1 MFLRRLRESFRT
13 NAQRNALC
21 IGDTFYTYRDLDR
34 KAFAIAQ
41 LLPENSSSS
50 VGVITHND
58 LSTYAS
64 LFAIWLSGKTAVPI
78 NPAFPMQ
85 RNEVIIQ
92 EAGIE
97 TILSSSN
104 TDIFPGEKH
113 TSEASPLPSAWPD
126 EEPAPES
133 IMYLLF
139 TSGSTGFPKGVPVN
153 YGNFDAFVNSFLANG
168 YDFSPS
174 DRFLQTFELTFDA
187 SLDSYVIPALSGACI
202 YPVGSAG
209 MRYLNALKVLQ
220 KHNIT
225 VAKMTPS
232 MVALL
237 KPYFPKI
244 HLPALRYCLFGGEG
258 LPEPL
263 VTEWT
268 KCIPGAGIHNL
279 YGPTEAT
286 VECFFY
292 DATPQQSP
300 VSHRGFMSIGKPTA
314 ETIAVVTDTNNR
326 ILSSGQEGELCLS
339 GPQVFEGYLNRPE
352 LNSRQFFNAEY
363 NGKTHRFY
371 RTGDLAVYNDEGLFF
386 CLGRNDRQIKVQGY
400 RVELDEIE
408 TAASKICNGKTAVVF
423 REPEI
428 ILFTETS
435 TENFAGKLSRVLPAW
450 MLPAKIITLPSLPLN
465 INGKTDY
472 QKLNGYE

>member
-1 MFLRRLRESFRT
+1 MFLRRLRESFCN

-41 LLPENSSSS
+41 LLPEKKRSP
-50 VGVITHND
+50 VGIITNND

-64 LFAIWLSGKTAVPI
+64 LFAVWLSGKTAVPI
-78 NPAFPMQ
+78 NPAFPRQ
-85 RNEVIIQ
+85 RNETIIH

-104 TDIFPGEKH
+104 TVLFPGEKH
-113 TSEASPLPSAWPD
+113 TGDLSPLPSAWTD
-126 EEPAPES
+126 EDPAPGN

-139 TSGSTGFPKGVPVN
+139 TSGSTGIPKGVPVS
-153 YGNFDAFVNSFLANG
+153 YGNFDAFVNSFLANS
-168 YDFSPS
+168 YDFSPD

-202 YPVGSAG
+202 YPVNSDGI
-209 MRYLNALKVLQ
+209 RYLNALKVLQ

-237 KPYFPKI
+237 KPYFSKI
-244 HLPALRYCLFGGEG
+244 QLPALRYCLFGGEG
-258 LPEPL
+258 LPEAL
-263 VTEWT
+263 VNEWAE
-268 KCIPGAGIHNL
+268 CIPNAAIHNL

-292 DATPQQSP
+292 DATPRRTP
-300 VSHRGFMSIGKPTA
+300 VSYKGFMSIGKPA
-314 ETIAVVTDTNNR
+314 ERNIAVVADENNR
-326 ILSSGQEGELCLS
+326 ILPVNTEGELCLS

-352 LNSRQFFNAEY
+352 LNARRFFNAEY

-371 RTGDLAVYNDEGLFF
+371 RTGDLAVYNNDGLFF
-386 CLGRNDRQIKVQGY
+386 CLGRNDRQIKIQGY

-408 TAASKICNGKTAVVF
+408 TAASELCNGKTAVIF
-423 REPEI
+423 KEPEI

-435 TENFAGKLSRVLPAW
+435 TENLAEKLRRILPEW
-450 MLPAKIITLPSLPLN
+450 MLPSKIITLPSVPVN

-472 QKLNGYE
+472 QKLKEYE